1 MKILVLLIG
10 SILASIHFADAQQLK
25 NVPRIGYLSGGPLST
40 TRTDPFRQGLREL
53 GYIEGKNIILE
64 WRSADGKRDRMSALV
79 AELLRLKVKV
89 IITTGSAD
97 TRVVKEATS
106 SIPIVMTQAND
117 PVGSGFVATLAR
129 PGGNITG
136 LSSFSPEQRSR

>member
-10 SILASIHFADAQQLK
+10 SILASIHFANAQQLK
-25 NVPRIGYLSGGPLST
+25 NVPRIGYLSGGPLSAA
-40 TRTDPFRQGLREL
+40 RTDPFRQGLREL

-64 WRSADGKRDRMSALV
+64 WRSADGKRDRTPALA

-97 TRVVKEATS
+97 TA
-106 SIPIVMTQAND
+106 
-117 PVGSGFVATLAR
+117 
-129 PGGNITG
+129 
-136 LSSFSPEQRSR
+136 